1 MFWTLAVAALIVVL
15 VFNLV
20 VSRRVWR
27 NRKHAGS
34 QRIAEIGLIWCA
46 PVLGGLVALA
56 LAAERPD
63 RSGPERG
70 LYGGAAGAA
79 ATSSWTNGSGA
90 SHDGSSTTG
99 T

>member
-1 MFWTLAVAALIVVL
+1 MFWTLAVAAPIVLL

-27 NRKHAGS
+27 NRERTGS
-34 QRIAEIGLIWCA
+34 ERSAEIGLIWCV

-63 RSGPERG
+63 RSGRNRG

-79 ATSSWTNGSGA
+79 AASSWTSGSGA
-90 SHDGSSTTG
+90 SPDASSTTG